1 MSEVRQD
8 SMSTFGSS
16 VRTASNTL
24 SASTDSKQSKS
35 YFSKMMKGMG
45 SAAPSVASSVIGDNS
60 PDVSDTGDSFSASAS
75 DRFVTPNK
83 LNNRD
88 RNTAG
93 FITRISTNGFM
104 ESGSRSQSKGSNK
117 PGVGPISG
125 PGVRAM
131 KGWSGGS
138 EYSVSS
144 RMSESCQSNGGQEHK
159 NVQWQRQGYDQI
171 DSASERHRCVLSELN
186 RTESTIEMTGNS
198 YSAELRKLQNVSKDR
213 QNVNMKYQ
221 TKNTEYQTKNYLPR
235 ISEQFCSEQS
245 FGQSDMVTPRNTS
258 SVVACY
264 NRSGERNS
272 GAKNV
277 LKEIIEKE
285 LRVIDNNAAGNEKK
299 NSKRFILRLEL
310 VGIFL
315 FDSLSLLLF
324 RSPIFTFISL
334 TSFFFFIFLEP
345 LFFILSFLLFLFISF
360 FSSSKS

>member
-35 YFSKMMKGMG
+35 YFSKMIKGMG
-45 SAAPSVASSVIGDNS
+45 SAAASVASSVVGDNS
-60 PDVSDTGDSFSASAS
+60 PDVSDTGDSFSAS

-83 LNNRD
+83 LNNR
-88 RNTAG
+88 NTTG
-93 FITRISTNGFM
+93 FLTRISTNGSM
-104 ESGSRSQSKGSNK
+104 ESGSRSQSKGSNR
-117 PGVGPISG
+117 PGPGPISG

-131 KGWSGGS
+131 KGWSGDS

-144 RMSESCQSNGGQEHK
+144 RMSESGQSNGTQEHK
-159 NVQWQRQGYDQI
+159 YVQWQRQGYDQI

-186 RTESTIEMTGNS
+186 RTESTMEMTGNS

-213 QNVNMKYQ
+213 QNINMKYQ
-221 TKNTEYQTKNYLPR
+221 AKNTEYQTKNYLPR
-235 ISEQFCSEQS
+235 ISEQFCSEQL
-245 FGQSDMVTPRNTS
+245 FGQSDMITPRNTS

-285 LRVIDNNAAGNEKK
+285 LRASDNNTGGNEKK
-299 NSKRFILRLEL
+299 NSKRFMQRLKL

-315 FDSLSLLLF
+315 FESLSLLLF

-360 FSSSKS
+360 FSSGKS

>member
-35 YFSKMMKGMG
+35 YFSKIMKGRGG
-45 SAAPSVASSVIGDNS
+45 SAAVSVASSVAGDGS
-60 PDVSDTGDSFSASAS
+60 PDVSDAGDSLSAS

-83 LNNRD
+83 LNNR
-88 RNTAG
+88 NTAG
-93 FITRISTNGFM
+93 FIKRMSTNESM
-104 ESGSRSQSKGSNK
+104 ESGSRSQSRGSNK
-117 PGVGPISG
+117 PGPGPISG

-144 RMSESCQSNGGQEHK
+144 RMSESGQSNGGQEHK
-159 NVQWQRQGYDQI
+159 YVQWQRQGYDQI

-186 RTESTIEMTGNS
+186 RTESTMEMTGNA
-198 YSAELRKLQNVSKDR
+198 YSAELRKLQNVSKDC
-213 QNVNMKYQ
+213 QNMNMKYQ

-245 FGQSDMVTPRNTS
+245 FGQSDMIAPRNTS

-277 LKEIIEKE
+277 LKEIIEKASE
-285 LRVIDNNAAGNEKK
+285 NTATGNEKK
-299 NSKRFILRLEL
+299 NSKRFNQRLKL
-310 VGIFL
+310 VGVFL

-345 LFFILSFLLFLFISF
+345 LFFILSFSLFLFISF
-360 FSSSKS
+360 FSSGKS

>member
-35 YFSKMMKGMG
+35 YFSKIIKGRG
-45 SAAPSVASSVIGDNS
+45 ASAAVSVASSVAGDGS
-60 PDVSDTGDSFSASAS
+60 PDVSDTGDSFTAS

-83 LNNRD
+83 LNNR
-88 RNTAG
+88 NTAG
-93 FITRISTNGFM
+93 FIKRISTNGSM
-104 ESGSRSQSKGSNK
+104 ESGSRSQSRGSNR
-117 PGVGPISG
+117 PGPVSG

-144 RMSESCQSNGGQEHK
+144 RMSESGQSNGGQEHK
-159 NVQWQRQGYDQI
+159 YVQWQRQGYDQI

-186 RTESTIEMTGNS
+186 RTESAMEMTGNA
-198 YSAELRKLQNVSKDR
+198 YSAELRKLQNVSTKDR
-213 QNVNMKYQ
+213 QNMNMKYQ
-221 TKNTEYQTKNYLPR
+221 TKSAEYQIKNSLPR

-245 FGQSDMVTPRNTS
+245 FGQSDMIAPRNTS

-285 LRVIDNNAAGNEKK
+285 LEASGNTATGNERK
-299 NSKRFILRLEL
+299 NSKCFNQRFKF
-310 VGIFL
+310 VGVFL

-324 RSPIFTFISL
+324 RSPIFTFVSL

-360 FSSSKS
+360 FSFGKS